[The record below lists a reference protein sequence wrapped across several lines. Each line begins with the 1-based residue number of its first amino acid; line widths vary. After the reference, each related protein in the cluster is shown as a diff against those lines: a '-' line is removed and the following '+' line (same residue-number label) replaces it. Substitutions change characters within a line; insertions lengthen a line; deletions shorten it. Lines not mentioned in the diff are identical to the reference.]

1 MAWSEDVTQT
11 IETLLTYAERKSLIE
26 PLDRPYCRNL
36 LLDVMG
42 MQAPAENVCAEEHIP
57 ETATQLLKRLC
68 DAAVEKELIEDLT
81 SSRDLFSARLMGC
94 VTPAPAQ
101 VRARFQELVAAES
114 LKRLHRSSMK
124 CAVPVIILR

>member
-11 IETLLTYAERKSLIE
+11 IETLLTFAERKALID

-68 DAAVEKELIEDLT
+68 DAAV
-81 SSRDLFSARLMGC
+81 
-94 VTPAPAQ
+94 
-101 VRARFQELVAAES
+101 
-114 LKRLHRSSMK
+114 
-124 CAVPVIILR
+124 